1 MRWRVESE
9 TGRLTDV
16 LLCRPTYYRWTD
28 INAVAHATLAAGG
41 ANDPTRLQAQYREL
55 EAALTEAG
63 VALHYTTPEPH
74 LPYQVYTRDSS
85 QTTPWGPVLTQ
96 LALPQRRGEY
106 AALLDFHAAHGGFHK
121 YITAGTIEGGD
132 IHIIRPGLLLVG
144 YSGVRTNE
152 AGARQFAGIFE
163 AQGWEVKLVPF
174 AAHFLH
180 LDVLF
185 CMATPHFAVACI
197 DVLGE
202 EFGTL
207 LASRQIKCVRVSYGQ
222 AMAMSCNLLAL
233 GDGRVIS
240 PAHSSQINTALRAEG
255 VTVLDPELDE
265 FARGGGSVHC
275 MTMPPPRANS
285 SSSGSR
291 TVTPSA
297 RKAALIRLE
306 WAGEITRPSPSA
318 SRLQDKAIASA

>member
-1 MRWRVESE
+1 LRWRVESE

-16 LLCRPTYYRWTD
+16 LLCRPTYYHWTD
-28 INAVAHATLAAGG
+28 INAVAHATLAAG
-41 ANDPTRLQAQYREL
+41 AAHDPARLQAQYREL

-63 VALHYTTPEPH
+63 VALHYLTPEPH

-96 LALPQRRGEY
+96 LSMPQRRGEY
-106 AALLDFHAAHGGFHK
+106 AALLDFHGAEGGFYK

-132 IHIIRPGLLLVG
+132 IHIVRPGLLILG
-144 YSGVRTNE
+144 HSGVRTDQ
-152 AGARQFAGIFE
+152 AGAHQFAGFFTD
-163 AQGWEVKLVPF
+163 QGWEVKLVPF

-185 CMATPHFAVACI
+185 CMVTPQLAVACI
-197 DVLGE
+197 EVLGE
-202 EFGTL
+202 EFRAF
-207 LASRQIKCVRVSYGQ
+207 LAARQIKCLRASYRE

-240 PAHSSQINTALRAEG
+240 PAHSKRINAALRAEG
-255 VTVLDPELDE
+255 VTVLDPALDE

-275 MTMPPPRANS
+275 MTMP
-285 SSSGSR
+285 
-291 TVTPSA
+291 
-297 RKAALIRLE
+297 L
-306 WAGEITRPSPSA
+306 
-318 SRLQDKAIASA
+318 SRLAV